1 MQKQS
6 KRVSSG
12 VLALIGTGAK
22 NAIHQSE
29 IIKLTGLSSREVT
42 IIMENLRR
50 SGEVIISSCQGYY
63 KPETV
68 EELTDYI
75 NRERNR
81 AKNILKTLQS
91 AVDYKA
97 KMQKKEP

>member
-6 KRVSSG
+6 KKFSSG
-12 VLALIGTGAK
+12 VLGLIGTGAK

-29 IIKLTGLSSREVT
+29 IVKLTGLSSREVT
-42 IIMENLRR
+42 ITMESLRR
-50 SGEVIISSCQGYY
+50 SGEVIISSRWGYY

-68 EELTDYI
+68 EELTEYI

-81 AKNILKTLQS
+81 ARSILKTLQS
-91 AVDYKA
+91 AVKYKRQMEN
-97 KMQKKEP
+97 KDP